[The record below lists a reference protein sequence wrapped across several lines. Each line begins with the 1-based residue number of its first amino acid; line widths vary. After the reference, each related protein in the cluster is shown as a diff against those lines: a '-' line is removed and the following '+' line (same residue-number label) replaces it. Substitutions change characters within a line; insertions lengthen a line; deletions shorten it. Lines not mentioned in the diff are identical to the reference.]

1 MTEKLGRDLRHILPG
16 LEALCIYW
24 GWLNYMVLLI
34 TTVIIKP
41 QFFPYLLP
49 NLKASKMGKM
59 VSVSEFSMRCGVC
72 FNFRLR
78 LVWYLIIPSNP
89 GFLFWVLSR
98 KFLQSPK
105 TESGTKNWVRGY

>member
-59 VSVSEFSMRCGVC
+59 VSVSEFSMRCGVR

-78 LVWYLIIPSNP
+78 LVWYLI
-89 GFLFWVLSR
+89 
-98 KFLQSPK
+98 
-105 TESGTKNWVRGY
+105 